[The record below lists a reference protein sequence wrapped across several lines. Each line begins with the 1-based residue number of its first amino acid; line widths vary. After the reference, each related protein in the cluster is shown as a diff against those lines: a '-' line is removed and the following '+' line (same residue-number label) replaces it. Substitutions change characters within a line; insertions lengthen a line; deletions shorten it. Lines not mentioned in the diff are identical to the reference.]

1 MRIDVDPS
9 GAPARAVEPGAR
21 ARGAA
26 PVAPSAARLAPAPRR
41 PAGRRLRA
49 AAAVLAVLSL
59 GAACS
64 SNEREETVLQSRIE
78 VIEAEIRTRIGAA
91 LCTADSDC
99 RALPIGALA
108 CGGPSRFLPYSIQNT
123 DEGPLGRLSE
133 DHRRLSA
140 ELVALRGTVGPC
152 VVLQTPTADC
162 ERSQLSCR
170 LR

>member
-1 MRIDVDPS
+1 ML
-9 GAPARAVEPGAR
+9 
-21 ARGAA
+21 AA
-26 PVAPSAARLAPAPRR
+26 LPLA
-41 PAGRRLRA
+41 
-49 AAAVLAVLSL
+49 
-59 GAACS
+59 AACS
-64 SNEREETVLQSRIE
+64 SDQRDELLLQTRID

-91 LCTADSDC
+91 LCTSDSDC

-140 ELVALRGTVGPC
+140 EQVALRGVIEPC
-152 VVLQTPTADC
+152 VALPVPAAYC
-162 ERSQLSCR
+162 ERSELSCR

>member
-1 MRIDVDPS
+1 MVTLL
-9 GAPARAVEPGAR
+9 
-21 ARGAA
+21 AA
-26 PVAPSAARLAPAPRR
+26 
-41 PAGRRLRA
+41 
-49 AAAVLAVLSL
+49 LSL
-59 GAACS
+59 GSACS
-64 SNEREETVLQSRIE
+64 SNERDEAALQGRIE
-78 VIEAEIRTRIGAA
+78 VIETEIKTRIGAA

-152 VVLQTPTADC
+152 VALETPQAHC
-162 ERSQLSCR
+162 ERSQASCR